1 MHFTSTPRKHFGSS
15 VSKFKAMGATVNIL
29 QSEEKCIKRNVI
41 LPFLMNSYSEL
52 EYNQYVFSHSVKE
65 KKDEVIIHFFVSI
78 RRKMMLFKI
87 KYFQFFFY
95 SGAHKDNM
103 LKALQN
109 GHKFNWLESTTS
121 KI

>member
-1 MHFTSTPRKHFGSS
+1 
-15 VSKFKAMGATVNIL
+15 MGATVNIL
-29 QSEEKCIKRNVI
+29 QSDENLI
-41 LPFLMNSYSEL
+41 LPFLMNSYSDL
-52 EYNQYVFSHSVKE
+52 EYNQCFLSFSERK